1 MSLKVVPL
9 LALALAASGCGEV
22 ARSGRSPVQ
31 VVIQSLVGASG
42 AAPDELGNPVLSDI
56 ITNVTSPAPCSAT
69 SPCATFFNDLG
80 EVTMSL
86 VLKDPGQPGLPAS
99 PSDLNQV
106 TFTRYR
112 VSYRRSDGRSQQG
125 VDVPYAFDSAV
136 TFTVPAQG
144 TVSVGFELVRNIAKR
159 EAPLLALRESG
170 AILSTVADVS
180 FYGADQAGNE
190 ITVTG
195 SIAVNFGNF
204 ADRD

>member
-1 MSLKVVPL
+1 MSLKVVTL